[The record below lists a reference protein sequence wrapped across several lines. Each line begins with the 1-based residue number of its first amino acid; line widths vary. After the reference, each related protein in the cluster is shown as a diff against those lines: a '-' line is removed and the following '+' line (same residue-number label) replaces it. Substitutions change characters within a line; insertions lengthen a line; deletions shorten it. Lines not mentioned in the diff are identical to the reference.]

1 MLNDLSD
8 RFNAGILTRTD
19 GGRLHHFATL
29 HWRGVAL
36 FLLVCYVPAM
46 QSTFETAFAAVQ
58 ALAKDFEENRRHY
71 LSPGYQE
78 SEVRK
83 DFIDKFL
90 IALGWDVHH
99 DWQKNPFEQEVKV
112 ERGVT
117 MQEAQ
122 KRADYAFFVGP
133 NFRDVRFFV
142 EAKKPF
148 GDIATAQNYF
158 QTIRY
163 GWNAQTPVAVLTD
176 FEQFQILDCRYKP
189 DVDTA
194 LSHCIQKFHFSEYA
208 DHDKFAV
215 IYHLFSRDAV
225 AAGSLDKFAAELPK
239 KRGKAVQRGLFKGG
253 WQSIDEAFLEELDGY
268 RDVLARSFK
277 NKNPALDGDALTEI
291 TQRTIDR
298 LVFIRF
304 LEDKMIHPEN
314 LISEFGNKGT
324 AWKDFIAASRKLD
337 GIYNGIVFKQHAI
350 LDAPGFKVDD
360 GEFAGICEKL
370 AHVNSPYDFNSIPI
384 HILGSIYERFL
395 GKVIVTTAKRATLE
409 EKPEVRKAGGVY
421 YTPEY
426 IVRYIVENTVGKQI
440 EGKTPAQIAEMRF
453 ADIACGSG
461 SFLLGVFDLLLSYHG
476 KWFNANPDKA
486 KKAGC
491 VLGEDGAWHLSL
503 KQRREILVNN
513 IYGVDIDNQAVEVA
527 QLSLYLK
534 LLEDETTASARQHQL
549 EFHETILPSLN
560 KNIVCGN
567 SLIGTDILTGQLF
580 ASEEERKLNPMDYE
594 QRFPE
599 IMKRGGFDA
608 IVGNPPYVRIQRID
622 ECQARYL
629 FLKYKTPASKTD
641 LSQLFLERAL
651 ALANKTGLVGY
662 ICTSQWMSTD
672 YGRKMRAELS
682 DGRLHKIFDFGSLPV
697 FANADTYPAI
707 FILSPTPAKS
717 IRYQKATNITQLNR
731 ESLDLIP
738 VSDIKLSQLSD
749 APWTLGGLSVVSIL
763 EQSKLPW
770 KPLRALG
777 QAFIGTL
784 TGMDAA
790 FVIDQETAREQKLE
804 DELLLPYAYRGAEVQ
819 SYLKTRPSA
828 RVIYP
833 YRETAEGSP
842 ELISEKELRKS
853 YPKIHGYLSGF
864 KDELRKRMDSRKL
877 YADGPDWYRHLRAGS
892 FRYIRPAKLLV
903 KGIDTKITVGLL
915 DEDTSF
921 NGANCPAI
929 ILGDKT
935 HSKNYFLGI
944 LNSRLMSF
952 YLRQVCPPKL
962 GGYTRFN
969 ANNLNELPV
978 RVLDDANV
986 GDKTRYE
993 RIVELVEQ
1001 MLATKPQLAAAQSD
1015 KDKDFY
1021 GHKCES
1027 LDRQIDALVYEL
1039 YGLTDKE
1046 VKIVEGLE

>member
-1 MLNDLSD
+1 MIRTVRKSDFPNIMSHTERFPANLDLPFVQ
-8 RFNAGILTRTD
+8 RFIQETEHPAFLMTE
-19 GGRLHHFATL
+19 
-29 HWRGVAL
+29 VAL
-36 FLLVCYVPAM
+36 FLPVCYVPAM

-71 LSPGYQE
+71 LSSGYQE
-78 SEVRK
+78 AEVRK
-83 DFIDKFL
+83 AFIDKFL
-90 IALGWDVHH
+90 IALGWDVNH
-99 DWQKNPFEQEVKV
+99 DWQKNPFEQEVHV
-112 ERGVT
+112 ERGVN
-117 MQEAQ
+117 MQGAR
-122 KRADYAFFVGP
+122 KRADYAFYIAP

-194 LSHCIQKFHFSEYA
+194 LSHCIQKFHYSEYA
-208 DHDKFAV
+208 DQEKFAV

-253 WQSIDEAFLEELDGY
+253 WQSIDEAFLEDLDGY

-277 NKNPALDGDALTEI
+277 NRNPQLDGDALTEI

-314 LISEFGNKGT
+314 LISEFGNKAT

-337 GIYNGIVFKQHAI
+337 GIYNGIVFKQHTI

-360 GEFAGICEKL
+360 NEFAGICKSL

-426 IVRYIVENTVGKQI
+426 IVRYVVENTCGKQI
-440 EGKTPAQIAEMRF
+440 DGKTPAQIAEMRF

-476 KWFNANPDKA
+476 KWFTANPDKA

-513 IYGVDIDNQAVEVA
+513 LYGVDIDNQAVEVA

-534 LLEDETTASARQHQL
+534 LLEEETTASARQHQL

-567 SLIGTDILTGQLF
+567 SIIGTDIETGQLF
-580 ASEEERKLNPMDYE
+580 ASDEERKLNPMDYE

-608 IVGNPPYVRIQRID
+608 IVGNPPYIPIESMSAVERSYYQKHFA
-622 ECQARYL
+622 E
-629 FLKYKTPASKTD
+629 
-641 LSQLFLERAL
+641 LER
-651 ALANKTGLVGY
+651 KY
-662 ICTSQWMSTD
+662 DTS
-672 YGRKMRAELS
+672 
-682 DGRLHKIFDFGSLPV
+682 I
-697 FANADTYPAI
+697 I
-707 FILSPTPAKS
+707 FILAGLKKLNKNGRLGFISSVTWQTGENFSKLRETLFEKNGVLTLVNLPFDVFPDAYVDTGVYILSRSPVSEYS
-717 IRYQKATNITQLNR
+717 IFRFPKKTKVTSLDGLTYRDVSCSLVVRPDYKIVLEPTAQQILLRATNSASFKSLGEFTESTQ
-731 ESLDLIP
+731 
-738 VSDIKLSQLSD
+738 
-749 APWTLGGLSVVSIL
+749 GL
-763 EQSKLPW
+763 
-770 KPLRALG
+770 
-777 QAFIGTL
+777 
-784 TGMDAA
+784 AA
-790 FVIDQETAREQKLE
+790 SFFQTSTVKNNDEWYPFASGAHAYRYEFNAGETAF
-804 DELLLPYAYRGAEVQ
+804 AYMGERKT
-819 SYLKTRPSA
+819 LKRFYEANPKILIR
-828 RVIYP
+828 RVINRQDTLDAVFFDEQMVFKKDLNP
-833 YRETAEGSP
+833 FVFTDASWN
-842 ELISEKELRKS
+842 
-853 YPKIHGYLSGF
+853 PKF
-864 KDELRKRMDSRKL
+864 
-877 YADGPDWYRHLRAGS
+877 
-892 FRYIRPAKLLV
+892 V
-903 KGIDTKITVGLL
+903 
-915 DEDTSF
+915 
-921 NGANCPAI
+921 
-929 ILGDKT
+929 
-935 HSKNYFLGI
+935 LGI
-944 LNSRLMSF
+944 LNSRLLA
-952 YLRQVCPPKL
+952 YLYVNTSSIATKDDFRQTTL
-962 GGYTRFN
+962 
-969 ANNLNELPV
+969 AELRRLPIWFA
-978 RVLDDANV
+978 DIKKPA
-986 GDKTRYE
+986 DKTRHDK
-993 RIVELVEQ
+993 IVSLVEQ

-1039 YGLTDKE
+1039 YGLTDE
-1046 VKIVEGLE
+1046 EIAIVEGKA

>member
-1 MLNDLSD
+1 
-8 RFNAGILTRTD
+8 
-19 GGRLHHFATL
+19 
-29 HWRGVAL
+29 
-36 FLLVCYVPAM
+36 M

-58 ALAKDFEENRRHY
+58 ELASDFKANERHY

-78 SEVRK
+78 AEVRK
-83 DFIDKFL
+83 AFIDKFL
-90 IALGWDVHH
+90 IALGWDVNH
-99 DWQKNPFEQEVKV
+99 DHQKNPFEQEVHV
-112 ERGVT
+112 ERGVN
-117 MQEAQ
+117 MQGAR
-122 KRADYAFFVGP
+122 KRADYAFYIAP
-133 NFRDVRFFV
+133 NFRDVRLFV
-142 EAKKPF
+142 EAKKPS

-208 DHDKFAV
+208 DKGKLAV
-215 IYHLFSRDAV
+215 IYHLFSREAV
-225 AAGSLDKFAAELPK
+225 AAGSLDKFAAGLPK

-253 WQSIDEAFLEELDGY
+253 WQSIDEAFLEDLDGY

-277 NKNPALDGDALTEI
+277 NRNPQLDGDALTEI

-314 LISEFGNKGT
+314 LISEFGNKAT

-337 GIYNGIVFKQHAI
+337 GIYNGIVFKQHTI
-350 LDAPGFKVDD
+350 LDAASFKVDD
-360 GEFAGICEKL
+360 NAFADICEKL

-395 GKVIVTTAKRATLE
+395 GKVIVTTDKRATLE

-476 KWFNANPDKA
+476 KWFTANPDKA

-534 LLEDETTASARQHQL
+534 LLEEETTASARQHQL

-580 ASEEERKLNPMDYE
+580 AGEEERKLNPMDYE

-599 IMKRGGFDA
+599 IMKRGGFDV
-608 IVGNPPYVRIQRID
+608 IVGNPPYVRQETLSNIKGYLEAHYQSFNGVADLYAYFMEKSLSLLKAGGLFSYIVSSSFLRATYG
-622 ECQARYL
+622 EPLRRYL
-629 FLKYKTPASKTD
+629 KSVGTVLQMVDFGGLAVFASAKDTYVCIPLISKGVIKNLPRIEICKIPSLEITNLTPYVAEQSFTIPSERFSADVWPLKSDSEAAVFEKIKEAGPKLGEYLKD
-641 LSQLFLERAL
+641 GIYYGI
-651 ALANKTGLVGY
+651 KTGLNEAF
-662 ICTSQWMSTD
+662 IIDTATKERLISKD
-672 YGRKMRAELS
+672 GRSAELIKPLLGGE
-682 DGRLHKIFDFGSLPV
+682 DIRRYVFEPKDQWLIFPRRGVKIKD
-697 FANADTYPAI
+697 YPAI
-707 FILSPTPAKS
+707 L
-717 IRYQKATNITQLNR
+717 
-731 ESLDLIP
+731 EH
-738 VSDIKLSQLSD
+738 LSQ
-749 APWTLGGLSVVSIL
+749 
-763 EQSKLPW
+763 W
-770 KPLRALG
+770 KAE
-777 QAFIGTL
+777 L
-784 TGMDAA
+784 TPKKTGKEKSGRKPGRYEWYEIQDD
-790 FVIDQETAREQKLE
+790 V
-804 DELLLPYAYRGAEVQ
+804 AYYEIFESRKIVYPDIAKNPRFCLDTGN
-819 SYLKTRPSA
+819 SYLA
-828 RVIYP
+828 N
-833 YRETAEGSP
+833 TAYCLGSDS
-842 ELISEKELRKS
+842 L
-853 YPKIHGYLSGF
+853 YL
-864 KDELRKRMDSRKL
+864 L
-877 YADGPDWYRHLRAGS
+877 
-892 FRYIRPAKLLV
+892 
-903 KGIDTKITVGLL
+903 GL
-915 DEDTSF
+915 
-921 NGANCPAI
+921 
-929 ILGDKT
+929 
-935 HSKNYFLGI
+935 
-944 LNSRLMSF
+944 LNSRLFWFSISNISIPFGVRAGEYRYRLIYQYME
-952 YLRQVCPPKL
+952 QVPIRPI
-962 GGYTRFN
+962 
-969 ANNLNELPV
+969 
-978 RVLDDANV
+978 DAKKPA
-986 GDKTRYE
+986 DKAKHDK
-993 RIVELVEQ
+993 IVSLVEQ

-1027 LDRQIDALVYEL
+1027 LDRQIDTLVYEL
-1039 YGLTDKE
+1039 YGLTDE
-1046 VKIVEGLE
+1046 EIAIVEGAA

>member
-1 MLNDLSD
+1 
-8 RFNAGILTRTD
+8 
-19 GGRLHHFATL
+19 
-29 HWRGVAL
+29 
-36 FLLVCYVPAM
+36 M

-117 MQEAQ
+117 MQGAQ
-122 KRADYAFFVGP
+122 KRADYAFFVSP

-148 GDIATAQNYF
+148 GDIASAQNYF

-176 FEQFQILDCRYKP
+176 FEQFQILDCRCKP

-208 DHDKFAV
+208 DQEKFAV

-253 WQSIDEAFLEELDGY
+253 WQNIDEAFLEELDGY

-314 LISEFGNKGT
+314 LISEFGNKAT

-337 GIYNGIVFKQHAI
+337 GIYNGIVFKQHTI

-440 EGKTPAQIAEMRF
+440 EGKTPAQIADMRF

-476 KWFNANPDKA
+476 KWFNANPNKA
-486 KKAGC
+486 RKAGC
-491 VLGEDGAWHLSL
+491 VLGDDGAWHLSL

-513 IYGVDIDNQAVEVA
+513 LYGVDIDNQAVEVA

-534 LLEDETTASARQHQL
+534 LLEEETTASARQHQL

-567 SLIGTDILTGQLF
+567 SLIGTDIETGQFF
-580 ASEEERKLNPMDYE
+580 AGEEERKLNPMDYK

-608 IVGNPPYVRIQRID
+608 IVGNPPYGADFTPLTKDYFQHTYV
-622 ECQARYL
+622 
-629 FLKYKTPASKTD
+629 YKKGKPETYIY
-641 LSQLFLERAL
+641 FLERAVTLLNKNGKIGYITPNAWLTNYYGVQIRGYILSNTTIEQVVDLEPTKVFAGAVVDTAIMIMTRGKSAMSHNKAQVLRGTKDFKILPYCELHQSTWANDSEFVINLQANPIEL
-651 ALANKTGLVGY
+651 ALLERLESSPRTLGDFVDYSQGAIPYKTKHDGEANLHISALQQSSKWLPLFENASQVERYQIGTPRAFIHYGPWLWCAREQRFFSEPKILFHRLRKKLPIQLVGM
-662 ICTSQWMSTD
+662 IDESGAINRHS
-672 YGRKMRAELS
+672 LS
-682 DGRLHKIFDFGSLPV
+682 NL
-697 FANADTYPAI
+697 
-707 FILSPTPAKS
+707 ILKPNVAHEALWGLLALFNS
-717 IRYQKATNITQLNR
+717 
-731 ESLDLIP
+731 
-738 VSDIKLSQLSD
+738 KLSNWWFVKRYGL
-749 APWTLGGLSVVSIL
+749 LMEVGGFKV
-763 EQSKLPW
+763 SKLPLPKRW
-770 KPLRALG
+770 
-777 QAFIGTL
+777 
-784 TGMDAA
+784 
-790 FVIDQETAREQKLE
+790 
-804 DELLLPYAYRGAEVQ
+804 DEAQTSLV
-819 SYLKTRPSA
+819 
-828 RVIYP
+828 
-833 YRETAEGSP
+833 
-842 ELISEKELRKS
+842 
-853 YPKIHGYLSGF
+853 
-864 KDELRKRMDSRKL
+864 
-877 YADGPDWYRHLRAGS
+877 
-892 FRYIRPAKLLV
+892 LLV
-903 KGIDTKITVGLL
+903 G
-915 DEDTSF
+915 
-921 NGANCPAI
+921 
-929 ILGDKT
+929 
-935 HSKNYFLGI
+935 
-944 LNSRLMSF
+944 
-952 YLRQVCPPKL
+952 KL
-962 GGYTRFN
+962 IE
-969 ANNLNELPV
+969 A
-978 RVLDDANV
+978 
-986 GDKTRYE
+986 K
-993 RIVELVEQ
+993 
-1001 MLATKPQLAAAQSD
+1001 KQLAAAQSD

-1027 LDRQIDALVYEL
+1027 LDRQIDALIYEL
-1039 YGLTDKE
+1039 YGLT
-1046 VKIVEGLE
+1046 